1 MFHFTEN
8 NMPRPPNYIVK
19 LRKWVRET
27 NGDEGLKLSL
37 LLTLQKYTQGKTK
50 LEEVNKMV
58 SAYSKSIVEVID
70 DVDELSD
77 EMLDAYLSNGMDN

>member
-1 MFHFTEN
+1 
-8 NMPRPPNYIVK
+8 MPRPPNYIVK

-58 SAYSKSIVEVID
+58 SAYSKTIVEVI

>member
-1 MFHFTEN
+1 
-8 NMPRPPNYIVK
+8 
-19 LRKWVRET
+19 
-27 NGDEGLKLSL
+27 
-37 LLTLQKYTQGKTK
+37 
-50 LEEVNKMV
+50 MV

>member
-1 MFHFTEN
+1 
-8 NMPRPPNYIVK
+8 MPRPPNYVVK

-37 LLTLQKYTQGKTK
+37 LLTLQKYTQGKAR

-58 SAYSKSIVEVID
+58 SAYSKSILEVTE
-70 DVDELSD
+70 DVDDELSD
-77 EMLDAYLSNGMDN
+77 EMLDAYLSGGMEN